1 MKFGIMVNHQFLKTD
16 DVGTRLDEIVQIAE
30 TARDLGFESL
40 FSHHHY
46 LANLATPQA
55 LPVLARL
62 IPSTGDMRLG
72 IGVYLATYEHPV
84 QLAENFATLDQ
95 LSGGRLVLGV
105 GAGYRED
112 EFKTFGVNG
121 KRRWTRLA
129 ETLDLVGK
137 LWTGERIT
145 HHGEFFSV
153 EDQAISVVPRQ
164 RPRPEF
170 WMGANAE
177 KTIRRS
183 GKIGD
188 AWLAPPNVKARWA
201 KGHLAYFQEELAQR
215 GLDPAGRENPIVREL
230 YVTES
235 DEAVRD
241 DVDEYVRNEYM
252 AFAKYDPV
260 YEDFYADMWEKSFLF
275 GSPDTVAAKI
285 ADLADGGFTTFIFR
299 TNWPGMPLE
308 LTLAS
313 LRRFAA
319 DVMPRF
325 QPAPAQPAGA

>member
-1 MKFGIMVNHQFLKTD
+1 MKFGIMVNHQFLRSE
-16 DVGTRLDEIVQIAE
+16 DVGRRLDDIVVLAE

-46 LANLATPQA
+46 LANLQTPQA

-62 IPSTGDMRLG
+62 VPSTGDMRLG

-95 LSGGRLVLGV
+95 LSGGRLILGV
-105 GAGYRED
+105 GAGYRDD
-112 EFKTFGVNG
+112 EFTTFGVDG

-129 ETLDLVGK
+129 ETLELVDK
-137 LWTGERIT
+137 LWTGERVT
-145 HHGEFFSV
+145 HRGEFFTV

-164 RPRPEF
+164 RPRPAF

-177 KTIRRS
+177 RTIRRS
-183 GKIGD
+183 GAIGD

-201 KGHLAYFQEELAQR
+201 KGHLLYFKEALAAR
-215 GLDPAGRENPIVREL
+215 GIAPEGREHPIVREL
-230 YVTES
+230 YVT
-235 DEAVRD
+235 DRD
-241 DVDEYVRNEYM
+241 DAVDAEIGEYVRNEYL
-252 AFAKYDPV
+252 AFAQYDSV
-260 YEDFYADMWEKSFLF
+260 YERYFADMWQKSFLF
-275 GSPDTVAAKI
+275 GSPDTVAQKI

-299 TNWPGMPLE
+299 TNWPGMPIERSLE
-308 LTLAS
+308 S

-319 DVMPRF
+319 EVMPRF
-325 QPAPAQPAGA
+325 APATIA